1 MGVCLLIGSLADAAH
16 FTSFISC
23 PVNRCVYTGTLIII
37 KITISI
43 QKQSQLLLAFERR
56 IYFLVCEC
64 MNFFWGGGY
73 FVSVIFLKIL
83 IGSKCNEGALFTNLN
98 KKKCKFRCT
107 NIPALGILCKI

>member
-43 QKQSQLLLAFERR
+43 QKRSQLLLAFERR

-64 MNFFWGGGY
+64 MNFFWGGG
-73 FVSVIFLKIL
+73 VILYQSFFLKIL
-83 IGSKCNEGALFTNLN
+83 IGSKCNEGVLSL
-98 KKKCKFRCT
+98 
-107 NIPALGILCKI
+107 IHI